1 MSDILEFMFLRKSDL
16 KVFDLS
22 VSDEDW
28 DTILLNLTI
37 VNSKS
42 YNMIYDIIKSTD
54 SFTEFVKLLVETKGE
69 FPDSDGITLQ
79 QKVYELKF

>member
-22 VSDEDW
+22 VSDEEW

-42 YNMIYDIIKSTD
+42 YNMIYDVMKSTD
-54 SFTEFVKLLVETKGE
+54 SFSDFVKLLIETKGE
-69 FPDSDGITLQ
+69 FPDTNGITLQ
-79 QKVYELKF
+79 QKVYELNT

>member
-1 MSDILEFMFLRKSDL
+1 MNDILEFMFLRKSDL

-22 VSDEDW
+22 VLDEDW
-28 DTILLNLTI
+28 ETIVLNLTI

-42 YNMIYDIIKSTD
+42 YNMIYDIMKSTD
-54 SFTEFVKLLVETKGE
+54 SFSDFVKLLVETKGE
-69 FPDSDGITLQ
+69 FPDSNGITLQ

>member
-1 MSDILEFMFLRKSDL
+1 MSDILEFMVLRKSDL

-28 DTILLNLTI
+28 DTIILNLTI

-42 YNMIYDIIKSTD
+42 YNMIYDVMKSTN
-54 SFTEFVKLLVETKGE
+54 SFSDFVKLLVETKGE
-69 FPDSDGITLQ
+69 FPDSNGITLQ

>member
-1 MSDILEFMFLRKSDL
+1 MFLRKSDL
-16 KVFDLS
+16 EVFDLS

-42 YNMIYDIIKSTD
+42 YNMIYDVMKSTD
-54 SFTEFVKLLVETKGE
+54 SFSDFIKLMVETKGE
-69 FPDSDGITLQ
+69 FTDTNGITLQ

>member
-1 MSDILEFMFLRKSDL
+1 MSDILEFVFLRKSDL

-22 VSDEDW
+22 VSDEEW

-42 YNMIYDIIKSTD
+42 YNMIYDVMKSTD
-54 SFTEFVKLLVETKGE
+54 SFSDFVKLLIETKGE
-69 FPDSDGITLQ
+69 FPDTNGITLQ
-79 QKVYELKF
+79 QKVYELNN

>member
-16 KVFDLS
+16 KVFNLS

-28 DTILLNLTI
+28 NTILLNLTI

-42 YNMIYDIIKSTD
+42 YNMIYDVMKSTD
-54 SFTEFVKLLVETKGE
+54 SFSDFVKLLIETKGE
-69 FPDSDGITLQ
+69 FPDTNGITLQ
-79 QKVYELKF
+79 QKVYELNN

>member
-22 VSDEDW
+22 VSNEEW

-42 YNMIYDIIKSTD
+42 YNMIYDIMKSTD
-54 SFTEFVKLLVETKGE
+54 SFSDFVKLLIETKGE
-69 FPDSDGITLQ
+69 FPDTNGITLQ
-79 QKVYELKF
+79 QKVYELNN

>member
-1 MSDILEFMFLRKSDL
+1 MSDILDFMFLRKSDL
-16 KVFDLS
+16 EVFDLS

-42 YNMIYDIIKSTD
+42 YNMIYDVMKSTD
-54 SFTEFVKLLVETKGE
+54 SFSDFIKLMVETKGE
-69 FPDSDGITLQ
+69 FTDTNGITLQ

>member
-16 KVFDLS
+16 KEFHLS

-42 YNMIYDIIKSTD
+42 YNMIYDVMKSTD
-54 SFTEFVKLLVETKGE
+54 SFSDFIKLMVETKGE
-69 FPDSDGITLQ
+69 FPDTNGITLQ
-79 QKVYELKF
+79 QKVYELNN

>member
-22 VSDEDW
+22 VSDEEW
-28 DTILLNLTI
+28 DTIILNLTI

-42 YNMIYDIIKSTD
+42 YNMIYDVMKSTD
-54 SFTEFVKLLVETKGE
+54 SFSDFVKLLIETKGE
-69 FPDSDGITLQ
+69 FPDTNGITLQ
-79 QKVYELKF
+79 QKVYELNN

>member
-1 MSDILEFMFLRKSDL
+1 MFLRKSDL

-22 VSDEDW
+22 VSDEEW

-42 YNMIYDIIKSTD
+42 YNMIYDVMKSTD
-54 SFTEFVKLLVETKGE
+54 SFSDFVKLLIETKGE
-69 FPDSDGITLQ
+69 FPDTNGITLQ
-79 QKVYELKF
+79 QKVYELNN

>member
-22 VSDEDW
+22 VSDEEW

-42 YNMIYDIIKSTD
+42 YNMIYDVMKSTD
-54 SFTEFVKLLVETKGE
+54 SFSDFVKLLIETKGE
-69 FPDSDGITLQ
+69 FPDTNGITLQ
-79 QKVYELKF
+79 QKVYELNN

>member
-37 VNSKS
+37 VNLKS
-42 YNMIYDIIKSTD
+42 YNMIYDVMKSTD
-54 SFTEFVKLLVETKGE
+54 SFSDFIKLMVETKGE
-69 FPDSDGITLQ
+69 FPDTNGITLQ
-79 QKVYELKF
+79 QKVYQLNN

>member
-22 VSDEDW
+22 VSDEEW

-42 YNMIYDIIKSTD
+42 YNMIYDVMKSTD
-54 SFTEFVKLLVETKGE
+54 SFSDFIKLLIETKGE
-69 FPDSDGITLQ
+69 FPDTNGITLQ
-79 QKVYELKF
+79 QKVYELNN

>member
-16 KVFDLS
+16 KEFHLS

-42 YNMIYDIIKSTD
+42 YNMIYDVMKSTD
-54 SFTEFVKLLVETKGE
+54 SFSDFIKLLIETKGE
-69 FPDSDGITLQ
+69 FPDTNGITLQ
-79 QKVYELKF
+79 QKVYELNN

>member
-22 VSDEDW
+22 VSDENW
-28 DTILLNLTI
+28 DTIVLNLTI

-42 YNMIYDIIKSTD
+42 YNMIYDVMKSTD
-54 SFTEFVKLLVETKGE
+54 SFSDFVKLLVETNGE
-69 FPDSDGITLQ
+69 FPDSNGITLQ

>member
-22 VSDEDW
+22 VSDEEW

-42 YNMIYDIIKSTD
+42 YNMIYDVMKSTG
-54 SFTEFVKLLVETKGE
+54 SFSDFVKLLIETKGE
-69 FPDSDGITLQ
+69 FPDTNGITLQ
-79 QKVYELKF
+79 QKVYELNN

>member
-1 MSDILEFMFLRKSDL
+1 MNDILEFMFLRKSDL

-28 DTILLNLTI
+28 ETIVLNLTI

-42 YNMIYDIIKSTD
+42 YNMIYDIMKSTD
-54 SFTEFVKLLVETKGE
+54 SFSDFVKLLVETKGE
-69 FPDSDGITLQ
+69 FPDSNGITLQ

>member
-1 MSDILEFMFLRKSDL
+1 MSNILEFIFLRKSDL

-28 DTILLNLTI
+28 DTIVLNLTI

-42 YNMIYDIIKSTD
+42 YNMVYDVMKSTD
-54 SFTEFVKLLVETKGE
+54 SFSDFVKLLIETKGE
-69 FPDSDGITLQ
+69 FPDTNGITLQ
-79 QKVYELKF
+79 QKVYELNN

>member
-16 KVFDLS
+16 EVFDLS

-42 YNMIYDIIKSTD
+42 YNMIYDVMKSTD
-54 SFTEFVKLLVETKGE
+54 SFSDFIKLLIETKGE
-69 FPDSDGITLQ
+69 FPDTNGITLQ
-79 QKVYELKF
+79 QKVYELNN

>member
-1 MSDILEFMFLRKSDL
+1 MSNILEFMFLRKSDL
-16 KVFDLS
+16 KLFDLS

-42 YNMIYDIIKSTD
+42 YNMIYDVMKSTD
-54 SFTEFVKLLVETKGE
+54 SFSDFIKLLIETKGE
-69 FPDSDGITLQ
+69 FPDTNGITLQ
-79 QKVYELKF
+79 QKVYELNN

>member
-1 MSDILEFMFLRKSDL
+1 MNDILEFMFLRKSDL

-28 DTILLNLTI
+28 DTIVLNLTI

-42 YNMIYDIIKSTD
+42 YNMIYDIMKSTD
-54 SFTEFVKLLVETKGE
+54 SFSDFVKLLVETKGE
-69 FPDSDGITLQ
+69 FPDSNGITLQ

>member
-1 MSDILEFMFLRKSDL
+1 MSNILEFMFLRKSDL
-16 KVFDLS
+16 KEFDLS

-42 YNMIYDIIKSTD
+42 YNMIYDVMKSTD
-54 SFTEFVKLLVETKGE
+54 SFSDFVKLLIETKGE
-69 FPDSDGITLQ
+69 FPDTNGITLQ
-79 QKVYELKF
+79 QKVYELNN

>member
-28 DTILLNLTI
+28 DTIILNLTI

-42 YNMIYDIIKSTD
+42 YNMIYDVMKSTN
-54 SFTEFVKLLVETKGE
+54 SFSDFVKLLVETKGE
-69 FPDSDGITLQ
+69 FPDSNGITLQ

>member
-16 KVFDLS
+16 EVFDLS

-42 YNMIYDIIKSTD
+42 YNMIYDVMKSTD
-54 SFTEFVKLLVETKGE
+54 SFSDFIKLMVETKGE
-69 FPDSDGITLQ
+69 FTDTNGITLQ

>member
-28 DTILLNLTI
+28 DTIILNLTI

-42 YNMIYDIIKSTD
+42 YNMIYDIMKSTD
-54 SFTEFVKLLVETKGE
+54 SFSDFVKLLVETKGE
-69 FPDSDGITLQ
+69 FPDSNGITLQ

>member
-22 VSDEDW
+22 VSDEEW

-42 YNMIYDIIKSTD
+42 YNMIYDVMKSTD
-54 SFTEFVKLLVETKGE
+54 SFSDFIKLLIETKGE
-69 FPDSDGITLQ
+69 FPDTNGITLQ
-79 QKVYELKF
+79 QKVCELNN

>member
-16 KVFDLS
+16 KMFKLS

-28 DTILLNLTI
+28 NTILLNLTI

-42 YNMIYDIIKSTD
+42 YNMIYDVMKSTD
-54 SFTEFVKLLVETKGE
+54 SFSDFVKLLIETKGE
-69 FPDSDGITLQ
+69 FPDTNGITLQ
-79 QKVYELKF
+79 QKVYELNN